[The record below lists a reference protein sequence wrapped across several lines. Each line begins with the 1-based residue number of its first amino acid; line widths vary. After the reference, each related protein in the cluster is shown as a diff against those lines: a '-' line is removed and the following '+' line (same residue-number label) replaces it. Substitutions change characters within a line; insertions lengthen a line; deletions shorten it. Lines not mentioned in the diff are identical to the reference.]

1 VTPRYPWPAAVV
13 SLVLGLFLATPTG
26 AQSVPAFNGRYRFI
40 FTASQSCP
48 GAAQVGPLSILMDVT
63 EATVSAGTEVS
74 GVPASASETPA
85 NGRFVFLRKG
95 THLHGAS
102 ASAGP
107 ELGLDTESQYRLWM
121 SLMADGSAAIAS
133 GGRARASG
141 TAFGDIEISLA
152 NDPTGN
158 PINGGECDFALN
170 HQWSLEPA

>member
-1 VTPRYPWPAAVV
+1 VLAVLALVAALPVR
-13 SLVLGLFLATPTG
+13 TG

-63 EATVSAGTEVS
+63 EATVSAGSEVS

-85 NGRFVFLRKG
+85 NGRFVFLRQG
-95 THLHGAS
+95 THLHGPS

-121 SLMADGSAAIAS
+121 QLMADGSAAIAS